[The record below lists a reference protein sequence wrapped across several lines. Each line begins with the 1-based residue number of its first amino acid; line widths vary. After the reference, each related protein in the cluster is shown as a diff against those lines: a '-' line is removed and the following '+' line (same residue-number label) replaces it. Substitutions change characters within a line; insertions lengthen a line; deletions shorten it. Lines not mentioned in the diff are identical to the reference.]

1 MPPRRQRPT
10 TEPALKAF
18 GSQMKRYRTKAGVVQ
33 ESIATRTHTSVSFVS
48 LVETGKRP
56 CKREFTTVV
65 DELTRANGALLELWE
80 DLYRDGS
87 PVPSWFLDWSAIEG
101 EATALIT
108 WEPVIVPGLL
118 QTEAYARQLLT
129 SEDAVKNRLDRQ
141 SLLTRSEPL
150 PISFTALLSP
160 TVLSNPIGTRET
172 MQEQLA
178 HLCAMAE
185 LPNISVQIV
194 MPAGR
199 PVGAG
204 GAFVVATLPDLS
216 AVAYMDTA
224 IRGITTDARDDLSN
238 LSETLRHLQSRA
250 LPENMSIDM
259 IRKAHEEL

>member
-33 ESIATRTHTSVSFVS
+33 ESIAARTHTSVSFVS

-65 DELTRANGALLELWE
+65 DELTGANGALLELWE

-87 PVPSWFLDWSAIEG
+87 PVPSWFLNWSAIEG
-101 EATALIT
+101 EAESLIT
-108 WEPVIVPGLL
+108 WQHTILPGLL

-129 SEDAVKNRLDRQ
+129 TEEAVKNRLDRQ
-141 SLLTRSEPL
+141 TILTRSDPPAVSL
-150 PISFTALLSP
+150 TALLSP
-160 TVLSNPIGTRET
+160 TVLSNPVGTRET

-178 HLCAMAE
+178 HLCSMAE
-185 LPNISVQIV
+185 LPNITIQIV
-194 MPAGR
+194 IPTGR
-199 PVGAG
+199 PVAVG
-204 GAFVVATLPDLS
+204 GAFVVATHPDLS
-216 AVAYMDTA
+216 AVAYLDTA
-224 IRGITTDARDDLSN
+224 VRGITTDARDDLSA
-238 LSETLRHLQSRA
+238 LSEVLRHLQSRA